1 MNANLKLLA
10 KDYPRSPR
18 ETLAGYVIAARML
31 DKCRAV
37 GEATVNQ
44 AVAVGHL
51 NNQSSRT
58 RNLKLFDRDKSEVR
72 EIINRSPDL
81 GKNCTRI
88 FRVPRPTSFMPCG
101 ISLRPRVEDVLSR
114 RLRALPLNAQAS
126 KNRHGPARRQIRAV
140 GELDR
145 DAAWQTKQVAAFREL
160 AAGYLP

>member
-81 GKNCTRI
+81 GKNRTRI
-88 FRVPRPTSFMPCG
+88 FRGPRPTSFMPCG
-101 ISLRPRVEDVLSR
+101 ISLQIEWRTSSPAAYAPCPSTPKPAKTAMAPRGARS
-114 RLRALPLNAQAS
+114 ALL
-126 KNRHGPARRQIRAV
+126 AR
-140 GELDR
+140 
-145 DAAWQTKQVAAFREL
+145 
-160 AAGYLP
+160 

>member
-1 MNANLKLLA
+1 MSIATADSGLI
-10 KDYPRSPR
+10 
-18 ETLAGYVIAARML
+18 TLGGGKWTTY
-31 DKCRAV
+31 RAM

-58 RNLKLFDRDKSEVR
+58 RNLELFDRDKSEVR
-72 EIINRSPDL
+72 ETINRSPDL
-81 GKNCTRI
+81 GEKLHPDFPWAEAHVIHAVRHQFAN
-88 FRVPRPTSFMPCG
+88 
-101 ISLRPRVEDVLSR
+101 RVEDVLSR
-114 RLRALPLNAQAS
+114 RLRALPLNAQAA
-126 KNRHGPARRQIRAV
+126 NRHGPARR